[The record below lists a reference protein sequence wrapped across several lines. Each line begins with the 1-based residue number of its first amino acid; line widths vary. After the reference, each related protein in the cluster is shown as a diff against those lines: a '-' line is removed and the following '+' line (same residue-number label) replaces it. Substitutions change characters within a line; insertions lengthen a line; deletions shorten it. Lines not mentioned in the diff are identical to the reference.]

1 MMDRD
6 EGRETDGS
14 PSDEI
19 VERVSESKRQLVK
32 VLLGGMAAYSVPLMA
47 SFSMEGLRIGVA
59 EAGVGVP
66 FEPPGLFSANQRP
79 PGRPF
84 QPGNQPPGQP
94 FASNQTP
101 PGRPFNPPL

>member
-1 MMDRD
+1 MDRD
-6 EGRETDGS
+6 EERETDGS
-14 PSDEI
+14 PPDEL

-47 SFSMEGLRIGVA
+47 SFSMEGLRIGA
-59 EAGVGVP
+59 AKAGEPIVP
-66 FEPPGLFSANQRP
+66 FEPPGLLGANQQP

-101 PGRPFNPPL
+101 PGQPFNLP